1 MGHLNSSSLPDPK
14 ARTGE
19 PRARSRWWI
28 WVLAAMGVFGGI
40 WYFHGGHTET
50 QALNSGA
57 AGANTYP
64 AGGFAGGDAPAVPV
78 VVTTAERGDLPVYF
92 DGLGTA
98 TAYNTVTVRS
108 RVDGAIVKV
117 NFTEGQFV
125 HEGDALVEIDPRPYQ
140 VALEQAQGQLAKDEA
155 QLKDVQTD
163 LERYNLL
170 FKEGVIPKQQV
181 DTQTALVGQSKGSIQ
196 ADQAAIDSA
205 KLNITYS
212 HITAPISGR
221 VGLRLVDIGNI
232 VHATD
237 LTGLVVITQ
246 LQPISVIFTLP
257 QDQLPQVMSK
267 LRSGPQLSV
276 EAWDRDDTTKIA
288 SGKLATVD
296 NQIDVTTGTYKL
308 KATFS
313 NDNNILFPNQFVN
326 VHLLVD
332 TKHNVTIVPV
342 AAIQRG
348 PQGTYVYTAGPGN
361 AAKIQAVTISQTTG
375 NLVGLSAGINPG
387 ENVVIDGQD
396 KLQDGT
402 KINPTQT
409 PMPAPTAAVA
419 APHASSPAASRPTA
433 LGNTPSQ
440 AAGKTSGATPR

>member
-419 APHASSPAASRPTA
+419 APHASSPTASRPTA